1 LDKMVKKTSD
11 ALEELE
17 HILSTRKIKSVQDR
31 SLTPAAVFLFLY
43 PKDGNYCILLN
54 KRTETVEHHKG
65 EISFPGGAMDREDK
79 GFLET
84 ALRESHEEMGI
95 QPQDVRVLGQLDD
108 IATRSRFGVRVYVG
122 TIPYPYPFE
131 PSASEIAQVLEVP
144 IVDLLDPAN
153 LRDEVRWAEEE
164 SSNSPC
170 YAFQEH
176 LIFGATAQIVKQ
188 FLELLPPEL
197 GQGRMNGYV
206 P

>member
-1 LDKMVKKTSD
+1 MNEMVKKTRD

-31 SLTPAAVFLFLY
+31 SLKPAAVFLFLY
-43 PKDGNYCILLN
+43 PKDGNYSILLN

-65 EISFPGGAMDREDK
+65 EISFPGGARDPEDED
-79 GFLET
+79 FLDT

-95 QPQDVRVLGQLDD
+95 HPQDVRVLGQLDD
-108 IATRSRFGVRVYVG
+108 IATRSGFGVRVYVG

-131 PSASEIAQVLEVP
+131 PSALEIAQVLEVP
-144 IVDLLDPAN
+144 IVQLLDPAN
-153 LRDEVRWAEEE
+153 LRDEVRWVKGE

-188 FLELLPPEL
+188 FLELLPPDL
-197 GQGRMNGYV
+197 GHGRSNGDV

>member
-1 LDKMVKKTSD
+1 MDKMVKKTTD

-17 HILSTRKIKSVQDR
+17 QILSTRKIKSVQDH
-31 SLTPAAVFLFLY
+31 SFKPAAVFLFLY
-43 PKDGNYCILLN
+43 LKDGNYCILLN

-65 EISFPGGAMDREDK
+65 EISFPGGARDPEDK
-79 GFLET
+79 GFLDT

-108 IATRSRFGVRVYVG
+108 IATRSQFGVRVYVG

-131 PSASEIAQVLEVP
+131 PSALEIAQVLEVP
-144 IVDLLDPAN
+144 IGDLLDPAN
-153 LRDEVRWAEEE
+153 LRDEVRWAGGE

-188 FLELLPPEL
+188 FLELLPHDL
-197 GQGRMNGYV
+197 GQGHKNGYV